1 MVLGLLLLF
10 TASIVLYF
18 LFNTGQV
25 TREKTKLVN
34 TADAVAYSAG
44 LLHARALNFD
54 AYTNRAL
61 LANEVAMAQ
70 LVGLASWTRYLK
82 ILGTNAAMQNPSVSE
97 LWMFPTFIPSY
108 TLAGSLG
115 PSSADYALK
124 AEEQAFKASDEM
136 ARLLQKAQTV
146 LHKTL
151 PAARLGLM
159 NEVAAANYR
168 DEGSVKVDP
177 LALADGWSDYGGAAF
192 ARRYSGDDRKRF
204 ADLTKAIV
212 AKDGFNPRRSW
223 FLLASTI
230 TCTASNGVFMDWL
243 NRRGGTEMVSYDE
256 WKAMDTLSWFN
267 WRAKGKP
274 PVCWL
279 TERPLGYGQQAAF
292 PKVDE
297 DKGNPDYY
305 DGSRFAN
312 PAASVMASMNSG
324 EWKFSGLPSYYEL
337 SPKALGN
344 ADPRLG
350 FTLRLTRPRNQLRT
364 TAGAARPKSAGR
376 LATFDNPAGD
386 VMAAVAASEVFFRRP
401 EPRQD
406 GKEELASLF
415 NPYWQ
420 VHLTMPST
428 SSRLAAAALQGYGE

>member
-1 MVLGLLLLF
+1 MLGLLLMF

-82 ILGTNAAMQNPSVSE
+82 TLGTNAAMENPSVSE

-108 TLAGSLG
+108 TLSGSLG
-115 PSSADYALK
+115 PRIADYALD
-124 AEEQAFKASDEM
+124 AEERAFKASDEM
-136 ARLLQKAQTV
+136 ARLLQMAQKV
-146 LHKTL
+146 LHGAL

-168 DEGSVKVDP
+168 GEGSVRVDP
-177 LALADGWSDYGGAAF
+177 VALADGWSDYGGAAF
-192 ARRYSGDDRKRF
+192 TRRYSGDERKRF
-204 ADLTKAIV
+204 ADLTKDIV
-212 AKDGFNPRRSW
+212 AKDGFNRRRSW
-223 FLLASTI
+223 TI
-230 TCTASNGVFMDWL
+230 PAIAPTCAASNGVFWDWL
-243 NRRGGTEMVSYDE
+243 SRRGGTEMVSYDE

-274 PVCWL
+274 PVCVPV
-279 TERPLGYGQQAAF
+279 ERPLGYGQQAAF
-292 PKVDE
+292 QRIDE
-297 DKGNPDYY
+297 DNGNPAYY
-305 DGSRFAN
+305 DGSRVAN
-312 PAASVMASMNSG
+312 PAASAMTTMNSG
-324 EWKFSGLPSYYEL
+324 EWDFSGLPSYFEL

-364 TAGAARPKSAGR
+364 TAGAAQSKSAGR
-376 LATFDNPAGD
+376 LATFDKPAGD

-428 SSRLAAAALQGYGE
+428 ENRLAAAALQGFGE